1 MIPKENTNL
10 LHMRVFYNEN
20 TSLIPTTHHSYSA
33 KKTCYIELRVHF
45 KIISWREAHSSTG
58 RLVTGGGGA
67 GGGNTKLTIT
77 RSIFE
82 LEARNFACK

>member
-33 KKTCYIELRVHF
+33 KKTCYIELEYILKLLAGAKRTALQVGW
-45 KIISWREAHSSTG
+45 SQEA
-58 RLVTGGGGA
+58 A
-67 GGGNTKLTIT
+67 A
-77 RSIFE
+77 
-82 LEARNFACK
+82 EAAVIQNWP